1 MKKTQAQPKESR
13 TPTLDSYRRIPMAMP
28 EFPEVRRFIWRSKKT
43 IYINTA
49 ARHWAKIDKLLP

>member
-13 TPTLDSYRRIPMAMP
+13 TPILDSYRRIPMAMP
-28 EFPEVRRFIWRSKKT
+28 EFPEVRRFIWRSQKT

-49 ARHWAKIDKLLP
+49 ARHGAKIDKLLP

>member
-28 EFPEVRRFIWRSKKT
+28 EYPEVRRFIWRSQKT

-49 ARHWAKIDKLLP
+49 ARHGAKIDKLLP